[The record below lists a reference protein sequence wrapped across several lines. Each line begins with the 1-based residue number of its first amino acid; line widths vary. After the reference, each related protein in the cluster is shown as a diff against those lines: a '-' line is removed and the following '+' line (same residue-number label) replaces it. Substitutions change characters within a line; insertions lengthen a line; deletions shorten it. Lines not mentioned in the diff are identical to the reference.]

1 MKAEVL
7 FLAHF
12 SVLLLSIISFVEI
25 LVVFKGALLLKRIIL
40 GISFCFVLSSLIA
53 IAQPYTGYM
62 RGLSEMPYA
71 LLASLSILLMSF
83 FSHQKIKK
91 IAIVVCLLI
100 IIAPIFIFIKLYF
113 IDKVNTIIPTN
124 SPILLEGSRY
134 LLKVVFFTSGVVLL
148 NWMYFIQF
156 LRKSNQ
162 SNINFKQLRTWG
174 YWYIVFMSLIWCI
187 NQLFI
192 LQIIPKEWFLVSI
205 TVCHFCLILVI
216 IFRPKFLNHYSVDN
230 FTDWKSVEFD
240 IKFKQEDFIQLFFD
254 KQYFLDK
261 NADLDGFC
269 FQNNILQADVNNIIY
284 QFYSMNFLELVY
296 KARIDYFVDLVKSRN
311 HTTLTIDG
319 LAKMSGF
326 NSRQHLYKWF
336 KKFHGGSP
344 SDML

>member
-1 MKAEVL
+1 MSDQVL

-12 SVLLLSIISFVEI
+12 SVLLLSIISFIEI

-40 GISFCFVLSSLIA
+40 GISFCFVFSSLIA
-53 IAQPYTGYM
+53 IAQPYTGYI

-91 IAIVVCLLI
+91 IAIVACLLI
-100 IIAPIFIFIKLYF
+100 ISAPIFIFIKLYF
-113 IDKVNTIIPTN
+113 IDKANTIIPTD
-124 SPILLEGSRY
+124 SPIFLDSNRY
-134 LLKVVFFTSGVVLL
+134 FLKVIFFTSGVVLL
-148 NWMYFIQF
+148 NWIYFIQF
-156 LRKSNQ
+156 LRKSNH
-162 SNINFKQLRTWG
+162 NNVNFKYLRTWG

-187 NQLFI
+187 NQLFVLHI
-192 LQIIPKEWFLVSI
+192 VTKEWVLVSRTI
-205 TVCHFCLILVI
+205 CHFCLILVV
-216 IFRPKFLNHYSVDN
+216 IFRPKFLNHYSVNN
-230 FTDWKSVEFD
+230 FTNWKSVEDD

-269 FQNNILQADVNNIIY
+269 TQHNILQEDVKVVVY
-284 QFYSMNFLELVY
+284 QYYSMSFLDLVY
-296 KARIDYFVDLVKSRN
+296 KARIDYFVDLVKCRN
-311 HTTLTIDG
+311 HATLTIDG

-344 SDML
+344 SDIV